1 MPLKHQAGPEVS
13 LLIGD
18 GGDGQMLMGGEAG
31 GRKCNQKWQERLAE
45 LTVVNISK
53 VCQLTL

>member
-31 GRKCNQKWQERLAE
+31 GRKCKQKWQENLAE